1 MEQIGSWSF
10 CCRPYVYEAKSWLL
24 PEHDFAQQ
32 IKSVSDLHFSVS
44 AKMVGENRPEKR
56 LKLDDLKNQ
65 QDEIKRLKEVVK
77 KQEKMLASENKTLSE
92 MRKMLASKNKKL
104 LEMEES
110 KNKVE
115 REKIKVEDEKIRFE
129 AKLQK
134 LVECPVC
141 LTLPRNGPVPCC
153 ANGHL
158 VCSPCLGKLRGE
170 DRMEQ
175 E

>member
-1 MEQIGSWSF
+1 MGS
-10 CCRPYVYEAKSWLL
+10 
-24 PEHDFAQQ
+24 
-32 IKSVSDLHFSVS
+32 
-44 AKMVGENRPEKR
+44 ENRPEKR

-77 KQEKMLASENKTLSE
+77 EQE
-92 MRKMLASKNKKL
+92 KMLASKNKEL

-110 KNKVE
+110 WNKME
-115 REKIKVEDEKIRFE
+115 REKSKVEDEKIRFE

-153 ANGHL
+153 VNEHL
-158 VCSPCLGKLRGE
+158 VCSPCLEKLRGE

-175 E
+175 G

>member
-1 MEQIGSWSF
+1 MPKAGCFPSLNLHSSLQ
-10 CCRPYVYEAKSWLL
+10 
-24 PEHDFAQQ
+24 
-32 IKSVSDLHFSVS
+32 SVSDLHFSVS
-44 AKMVGENRPEKR
+44 AKMGGENRPEKR

-77 KQEKMLASENKTLSE
+77 EQE
-92 MRKMLASKNKKL
+92 KMLASKNKEL
-104 LEMEES
+104 LEMEAS
-110 KNKVE
+110 WNIME
-115 REKIKVEDEKIRFE
+115 REKSKVEERWIKVEDEKIRFE

-158 VCSPCLGKLRGE
+158 VCSPCLEKLRGE

-175 E
+175 G